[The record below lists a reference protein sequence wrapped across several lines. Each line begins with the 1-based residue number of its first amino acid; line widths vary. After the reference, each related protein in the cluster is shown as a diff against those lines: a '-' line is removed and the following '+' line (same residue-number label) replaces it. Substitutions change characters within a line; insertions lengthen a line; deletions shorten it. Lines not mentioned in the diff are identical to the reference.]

1 MALKDSATDAV
12 PGAVMG
18 ELAGF
23 TIPRL
28 GMGTMAL
35 AIEGRPDRD
44 TAIRAIHA
52 GLNAG
57 VRYLDTAWS
66 YYLPS
71 RPGTGTPEDLGYGEK
86 LVRDALA
93 TWDGPRDEV
102 LVATKTGYRR
112 TMESSV
118 RVSDSPESDTDDSA
132 APRTYSAAC
141 DDDSVTPAMRSDRS
155 AERQHL

>member
-1 MALKDSATDAV
+1 M
-12 PGAVMG
+12 MMNG

-23 TIPRL
+23 TIPQL

-44 TAIRAIHA
+44 TAIRTIHA
-52 GLNAG
+52 GLDAG

-71 RPGTGTPEDLGYGEK
+71 EPGTGTAKDLGYGEK

-93 TWDGPRDEV
+93 SWDGPRDEV

-112 TMESSV
+112 TMRIGHSGAGFRGLQSSAWRGTPAFAGGGQSI
-118 RVSDSPESDTDDSA
+118 RVDGGF
-132 APRTYSAAC
+132 APRNH
-141 DDDSVTPAMRSDRS
+141 DS
-155 AERQHL
+155 